1 MENTGYIALSRQS
14 VLRRK
19 MDIIANNLA
28 NMTTPAFKG
37 EDMMFVEHLKKTGNN
52 DRVSLV
58 QDLALLRN
66 LNAGPMSKTDN
77 PLDLAING
85 DGYFAVET
93 PDGERYTRNGT
104 FQLNQ
109 DGQIVTTQGDLVLG
123 IDGNAITIPP
133 NEPHISVARDG
144 SISAGE
150 TLIGRIQIVGFEN
163 EQELEKLSN
172 SMYARGNQEP
182 QAAEGSEIAQG
193 MIEGSNVQGIV
204 EMTKMITTVRS
215 YASTSKLVDQEHERQ
230 RRAIQVLASTQ
241 Q

>member
-14 VLRRK
+14 VLQRK

-28 NMTTPAFKG
+28 NMTTPSFKG
-37 EDMMFVEHLKKTGNN
+37 EDMMFVEHLKKTGDN

-66 LNAGPMSKTDN
+66 LNAGPMNKTDN

-85 DGYFAVET
+85 DGYFAIET

-109 DGQIVTTQGDLVLG
+109 QGEIVTTQGDPVLG
-123 IDGNAITIPP
+123 IDGNAITVPA

-144 SISAGE
+144 SVSAGE

-163 EQELEKLSN
+163 EQELEKQSN
-172 SMYARGNQEP
+172 SLFARGEQEP
-182 QAAEGSEIAQG
+182 QAADGAEVAQG

-204 EMTKMITTVRS
+204 EMTKMIATVRS
-215 YASTSKLVDQEHERQ
+215 YTAASKLVDQEHERQ

>member
-14 VLRRK
+14 VLRRQ
-19 MDIIANNLA
+19 MDIIANNMA

-37 EDMMFVEHLKKTGNN
+37 EDMMFVEHLKKTANN

-66 LNAGPMSKTDN
+66 LNAGPMTKTDN

-85 DGYFAVET
+85 DGYFVVET

-109 DGQIVTTQGDLVLG
+109 DGQIVTTQGDPVLG

-133 NEPHISVARDG
+133 NEPHISITRDG

-163 EQELEKLSN
+163 EQELEKQSN
-172 SMYARGNQEP
+172 SLFARGEQEP
-182 QAAEGSEIAQG
+182 QVAEGAEVAQG

-215 YASTSKLVDQEHERQ
+215 YSSTSKLVDQEHERQ
-230 RRAIQVLASTQ
+230 RRAIQVLASSQ

>member
-37 EDMMFVEHLKKTGNN
+37 EDMMFVEHLKKTGDN

-85 DGYFAVET
+85 DGYFAIET

-109 DGQIVTTQGDLVLG
+109 DGQVVTTQGDLVLG
-123 IDGNAITIPP
+123 TDGNAITIPA
-133 NEPHISVARDG
+133 NEPNITVSRDG

-182 QAAEGSEIAQG
+182 QAAEGAEVAQG

-215 YASTSKLVDQEHERQ
+215 YTATSKLVDQEHERQ

>member
-19 MDIIANNLA
+19 MDIIANNMA
-28 NMTTPAFKG
+28 NMNTPAFKG
-37 EDMMFVEHLKKTGNN
+37 EDMMFVEHLRKTGDN

-58 QDLALLRN
+58 QDIALLRN
-66 LNAGPMSKTDN
+66 LKMGPMAKTDN

-85 DGYFAVET
+85 DGYFVIET
-93 PDGERYTRNGT
+93 PDGERYTRNGS

-109 DGQIVTTQGDLVLG
+109 QGQIVTTQGDLVLG
-123 IDGNAITIPP
+123 ADGNAITMPAD
-133 NEPHISVARDG
+133 EPHISIARDG

-150 TLIGRIQIVGFEN
+150 TLVGRLQIVSFEN
-163 EQELEKLSN
+163 EQELEKQSDSL
-172 SMYARGNQEP
+172 YARGEQEP
-182 QAAEGSEIAQG
+182 QAAEGAEVAQG

-215 YASTSKLVDQEHERQ
+215 YSSASKLVEQEHERQ

>member
-19 MDIIANNLA
+19 MDIIANNMA

-58 QDLALLRN
+58 QDLAVLRN
-66 LNAGPMSKTDN
+66 LNAGPMTKTDN

-85 DGYFAVET
+85 DGYFVVET

-109 DGQIVTTQGDLVLG
+109 DGQIVTTQGDPVLDIG
-123 IDGNAITIPP
+123 GNAITIPP
-133 NEPHISVARDG
+133 NEPHISISRDG

-163 EQELEKLSN
+163 EQELEKQSN
-172 SMYARGNQEP
+172 SLFARGDQEP
-182 QAAEGSEIAQG
+182 QAAEGAEVAQG

-215 YASTSKLVDQEHERQ
+215 YSSTSKLVEQEHERQ
-230 RRAIQVLASTQ
+230 RRAIQVLASSQ